1 MACQPGI
8 QCPTQGHFNMWRG
21 CRIAHHKIHKQWC
34 SYELL
39 RSIYTASLGPHINLM
54 ISNYLERVLSYDLY
68 RNSFFFNTTQIITRY
83 PRSGSL
89 SLLALYRNVLVEL
102 NKKNKNAHIY
112 FADSPPN
119 SSHLSLS
126 GCMIG
131 SFGTLGWSHL
141 FYHLPTA
148 HTCPRKRFCL
158 GTSDQL

>member
-1 MACQPGI
+1 MQDAACQPGI
-8 QCPTQGHFNMWRG
+8 QCPTQGHFNLWRG

-102 NKKNKNAHIY
+102 NKKIKMLTFILQIAHQIHPISLSLAAWLVLLEHLADPIY
-112 FADSPPN
+112 FTI
-119 SSHLSLS
+119 
-126 GCMIG
+126 CQ
-131 SFGTLGWSHL
+131 
-141 FYHLPTA
+141 
-148 HTCPRKRFCL
+148 
-158 GTSDQL
+158 QLTRVWGKGFV